1 MGKLSTN
8 FKLVSHRTSLS
19 SEVFMKIITKKIQRE
34 IEKNRDI
41 IYDYIRSHPIDNPK
55 EMSDVVE
62 ALCNISCDCG
72 IWSSPSSSIV
82 K

>member
-1 MGKLSTN
+1 
-8 FKLVSHRTSLS
+8 
-19 SEVFMKIITKKIQRE
+19 MKIITKKIQNK

-41 IYDYIRSHPIDNPK
+41 IYDYIKNHPIDDSK

-62 ALCNISCDCG
+62 ALCDISCDCG
-72 IWSSPSSSIV
+72 IWSIPQSRIV

>member
-1 MGKLSTN
+1 
-8 FKLVSHRTSLS
+8 
-19 SEVFMKIITKKIQRE
+19 MKIITKKIQRE

-41 IYDYIRSHPIDNPK
+41 IYDYIRRYPIDNPK

>member
-1 MGKLSTN
+1 M
-8 FKLVSHRTSLS
+8 R
-19 SEVFMKIITKKIQRE
+19 IITKKIQNK

-41 IYDYIRSHPIDNPK
+41 IYDYIKNHPIDDSK

-62 ALCNISCDCG
+62 ALCDISCDCG
-72 IWSSPSSSIV
+72 IWSIPQSSIV

>member
-1 MGKLSTN
+1 M
-8 FKLVSHRTSLS
+8 TSI
-19 SEVFMKIITKKIQRE
+19 MKNL

-41 IYDYIRSHPIDNPK
+41 IYDYIRNHPIDNPK

-72 IWSSPSSSIV
+72 IWSIPQSSIV

>member
-1 MGKLSTN
+1 
-8 FKLVSHRTSLS
+8 
-19 SEVFMKIITKKIQRE
+19 MKIITKKIQNK

-41 IYDYIRSHPIDNPK
+41 IYDYIRNHPIDDSK
-55 EMSDVVE
+55 EMSDAVE
-62 ALCNISCDCG
+62 DLCNISCNCG

>member
-1 MGKLSTN
+1 M
-8 FKLVSHRTSLS
+8 R
-19 SEVFMKIITKKIQRE
+19 IITKKIQNK

-41 IYDYIRSHPIDNPK
+41 IYDYIRNHPIDDSK

-72 IWSSPSSSIV
+72 IWSSPTSSIV
-82 K
+82 KCSMAEIR